1 MGVCAFSLTQLA
13 AYRISQFIETLVRP
27 EGLEPPAYW
36 FEASRSIQLS
46 YGRRGR
52 ATILTRATQPGAMV
66 ESAFAS
72 ARFSGAWHAK
82 HSLGPVA
89 QLAEQQTLNL
99 RVEGSIPSWLTTLR
113 KRLSAF

>member
-1 MGVCAFSLTQLA
+1 
-13 AYRISQFIETLVRP
+13 VRP

-52 ATILTRATQPGAMV
+52 ATILTRATQPRAMV
-66 ESAFAS
+66 ESAFAP

-99 RVEGSIPSWLTTLR
+99 RVVGSIPTRLTRFPNKNNRTVGSSCSL
-113 KRLSAF
+113 KP